1 MEQELFTT
9 AQIAADLE
17 HKSKNPNRDVLNIA
31 KRLGFSPVDTR
42 THVRNGKPAGGMPE
56 KLWSKEQRDAI
67 LADNQAWHK
76 KPAQILSP
84 VVTTVAHVVAEPA
97 LVVEEI
103 SLGQRADR
111 IRQLQADIQRGIIE
125 IGHELIA
132 AKKQVGH
139 GDWGAWLD
147 KEFKWTDRTARNFMA
162 IAERFGNRKSI
173 SVFSPTTLIKMLALP
188 EGDEEKFIDAQAAAG
203 KPVEKQS
210 AREVQRNVSQWKQRQ
225 SPKKDSGNAAPVV
238 ELPPARA
245 DVPADDPTPDLNSD
259 TLPASNPLPAQMD
272 TPTVEDT
279 NVVAS
284 PAQVAAI
291 LKLIDETN
299 DDQQLSTLKI
309 ALTNAIFLIDAKR
322 AGLAQKN

>member
-17 HKSKNPNRDVLNIA
+17 HKSQNPRRDVLDIA

-42 THVRNGKPAGGMPE
+42 THIHNGKPAGGKPE

-132 AKKQVGH
+132 AKKH
-139 GDWGAWLD
+139 
-147 KEFKWTDRTARNFMA
+147 RTARNFMA

-238 ELPPARA
+238 ELQPARA
-245 DVPADDPTPDLNSD
+245 DVPADDPTPDLNPD
-259 TLPASNPLPAQMD
+259 TLPATDPLPAQMD
-272 TPTVEDT
+272 EPPVEDT

-299 DDQQLSTLKI
+299 DDQQLCTLKI
-309 ALTNAIFLIDAKR
+309 ALTNAITLIDAKR